1 MKKRQLVII
10 VSLAGLL
17 ASSFFLMRYL
27 IAQKSEFARQQ
38 PPVSDRYVET
48 QTVDYSTVHAPVEA
62 KGRVVASAEID
73 VVAEAPG
80 KIEPGDVS
88 LKKGQSF
95 KKGDVLLTVYKDETE
110 LALQAQKS
118 RFLNTIA
125 NFLPDIKVDFPDR
138 YDEFR
143 AFFNDID
150 LNEDLPS
157 LPPVDKE
164 KFKIFLASRNVLND
178 YYSIKKTEKQLKRH
192 TIYAPFNGSY
202 VDVMLQVGSYTNAG
216 GRIARIIHTDE
227 VEVEVPVN
235 NGDAKWIGIGDP
247 VTLVSTAGNNNTSWK
262 GSVARIS
269 SFVDVNTQS
278 RPIFIRVPLNN
289 QPQLYAG
296 QYLIATFDGGQI
308 QNAMSIPRNA
318 VFNYNEVFVVLD
330 SRLKKRQ
337 IDLLKTNETTV
348 IFNGLEPGLE
358 VVTQPLINASEN
370 TPVKILGKDS
380 PKASQ
385 PSELQKEES

>member
-1 MKKRQLVII
+1 MKKRQLII
-10 VSLAGLL
+10 IGSLAGLL
-17 ASSFFLMRYL
+17 IVSFLLMRFLME
-27 IAQKSEFARQQ
+27 QKSEFARQQ
-38 PPVSDRYVET
+38 PPASDRYVET
-48 QTVDYSTVHAPVEA
+48 KTVAYSTVDAPVEA

-80 KIEPGDVS
+80 KIEPGDVP

-95 KKGDVLLTVYKDETE
+95 KKGDVLLTIYKDEME

-143 AFFNDID
+143 TFFNDID
-150 LNEDLPS
+150 LNQDLPP
-157 LPPVDKE
+157 LPPVKEE

-202 VDVMLQVGSYTNAG
+202 VDVMLEVGSYTNVG

-235 NGDAKWIGIGDP
+235 NGDAHWIDHGDP
-247 VTLVSTAGNNNTSWK
+247 VTLLSTTENNKTSWK
-262 GSVARIS
+262 GSVVRVS

-278 RPIFIRVPLNN
+278 RPIFIRVPLHN

-296 QYLIATFDGGQI
+296 QYLVASFDGGRI

-318 VFNYNEVFVVLD
+318 VFNFNEVFVVLD
-330 SRLKKRQ
+330 GRLKKRKVE
-337 IDLLKTNETTV
+337 LLKENETTV
-348 IFNGLEPGLE
+348 IFSGLEPGWE
-358 VVTQPLINASEN
+358 VVTQPLINVSEN
-370 TPVKILGKDS
+370 APVKILGKDS

-385 PSELQKEES
+385 PSEQAQKKS